1 MSGGSPASGG
11 EPPPPTVD
19 PAAFPF
25 ATREIPLTAGRM
37 RYVSEG
43 DGPPI
48 LFVHGTPT
56 WSFDWR
62 HLIAAFRGRFRCV
75 APDLLGFG
83 RSERP
88 AGFSYTPEAHAVALA
103 EFVERTGLRDF
114 TLVVHD
120 FGGPIGLPL
129 AVRDASPV
137 KRLVVI
143 NTWMWSL
150 SGDPFY
156 ENGARVAKSALG
168 RFLYRRANLS
178 LRVITP
184 SAYGDR
190 KRLTPAIHRQL
201 LERFPD
207 PASRGLVL
215 WPLAKALIDSSAHY
229 ESLWERREALRHL
242 PASIVWGLKD
252 PAFPPRLLAKWRE
265 ALPQAEVV
273 ELPRSGHWPH
283 EEEPEKVIAAID
295 SLLATRSPG
304 RSPVATPR

>member
-1 MSGGSPASGG
+1 MSGSTTAGGATSPAA
-11 EPPPPTVD
+11 D
-19 PAAFPF
+19 PAAYPFP
-25 ATREIPLTAGRM
+25 TREVALTAGRM
-37 RYVSEG
+37 RYSAEG
-43 DGPPI
+43 EGPPI

-62 HLIAAFRGRFRCV
+62 RLIATFRSRFRCV

-88 AGFSYTPEAHAVALA
+88 RGFAYTPEAHAVALA
-103 EFVERTGLRDF
+103 EFVDRLRLHDF

-137 KRLVVI
+137 KRLVVM
-143 NTWMWSL
+143 NSWMWSL
-150 SGDPFY
+150 TGDPFY

-168 RFLYRRANLS
+168 RFLYRRVNLS

-184 SAYGDR
+184 GAYADR
-190 KRLTPAIHRQL
+190 RKLTPAIHRQL
-201 LERFPD
+201 LDRFPD

-215 WPLAKALIDSSAHY
+215 WPLAKALLDSSAHY
-229 ESLWERREALRHL
+229 DALWQRRERLRGL
-242 PASIVWGLKD
+242 PALIVWGMKD

-265 ALPQAEVV
+265 ALPQARVV
-273 ELPRSGHWPH
+273 ELAQSGHWPH
-283 EEEPEKVIAAID
+283 EEEPEAVVAA
-295 SLLATRSPG
+295 LEEFLATK
-304 RSPVATPR
+304 A

>member
-1 MSGGSPASGG
+1 MSGGAPASGG
-11 EPPPPTVD
+11 ASPPPTAD
-19 PAAFPF
+19 TAAFPF
-25 ATREIPLTAGRM
+25 APREVPLTAGRM

-62 HLIAAFRGRFRCV
+62 RLIAAFRGRFRCV

-88 AGFSYTPEAHAVALA
+88 AGFAYTPEAHATALA
-103 EFVERTGLRDF
+103 EFVERVGLRDF

-129 AVRDASPV
+129 ALRDASPV

-150 SGDPFY
+150 AGDSFY
-156 ENGARVAKSALG
+156 ENGGRVAKSALG

-184 SAYGDR
+184 GAYGDR
-190 KRLTPAIHRQL
+190 KKLTPAIHRQL

-229 ESLWERREALRHL
+229 ESLWERRDALRRL
-242 PASIVWGLKD
+242 PALILWGTKD
-252 PAFPPRLLAKWRE
+252 PAFPPRLLARWRE

-273 ELPRSGHWPH
+273 EVTGAGHWPH
-283 EEEPEKVIAAID
+283 EEEPGKVVAAMEGFFAGQP
-295 SLLATRSPG
+295 SR
-304 RSPVATPR
+304 